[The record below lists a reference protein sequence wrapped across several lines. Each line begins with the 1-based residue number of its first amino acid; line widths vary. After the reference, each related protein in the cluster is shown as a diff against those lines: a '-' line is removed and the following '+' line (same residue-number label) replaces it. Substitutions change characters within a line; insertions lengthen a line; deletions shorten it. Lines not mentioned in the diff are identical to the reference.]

1 MAALKI
7 ATVCMLL
14 LLVGS
19 DLARPAVCLASSPD
33 DDQEA
38 AAAGSLLR
46 ELLERELTQKLS
58 LLAEQHGDEV
68 GEVCTPAC
76 QNCLIMCGITCV
88 LNASP
93 ATCFVN
99 CTVANG
105 CFSKALL
112 PVA

>member
-14 LLVGS
+14 LCVGS
-19 DLARPAVCLASSPD
+19 DLARPAICLASSSA

-38 AAAGSLLR
+38 AAGALLR

-58 LLAEQHGDEV
+58 LLAEQHGDV
-68 GEVCTPAC
+68 GADFCPPAC
-76 QNCLIMCGITCV
+76 QNCLIICGITCV
-88 LNASP
+88 LNPNP
-93 ATCFVN
+93 ATCFAN

-105 CFSKALL
+105 CFTKTL

>member
-14 LLVGS
+14 LFVGS
-19 DLARPAVCLASSPD
+19 DLARPAICLASSPD
-33 DDQEA
+33 DREA
-38 AAAGSLLR
+38 AAAGALLK

-58 LLAEQHGDEV
+58 LLAEQHGGDV
-68 GEVCTPAC
+68 GVVCTPAC
-76 QNCLIMCGITCV
+76 QLCLIMCAITCA
-88 LNASP
+88 LNPNP
-93 ATCFVN
+93 ATCFSN

-105 CFSKALL
+105 CFTKTL